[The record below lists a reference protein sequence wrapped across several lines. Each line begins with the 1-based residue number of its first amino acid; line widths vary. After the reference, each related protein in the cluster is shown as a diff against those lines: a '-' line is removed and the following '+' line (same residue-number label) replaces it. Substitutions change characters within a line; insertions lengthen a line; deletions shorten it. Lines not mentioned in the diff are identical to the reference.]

1 MISILCLHLSP
12 HRPSYRYRMGQFLPH
27 WHHYEIHVDTLCV
40 SGKEA
45 LKNTAKALAVCG
57 NYDYIWI
64 QRKVFPPPFL
74 WLLSRK
80 AKVIFDFDDAI
91 HVKQVM
97 LTGNQKP
104 ESLLKRQ
111 WIARTLKS
119 FSIVLAGSDALKD
132 HAERYNSN
140 VHLVPTPFEAP
151 PQKFNGRKKEKT
163 VTVGW
168 IGVNAN
174 LYFLK
179 QIDET
184 LGLLAEKHPWV
195 RFSLMSGKMPSG
207 MKTPWELTPWSSESE
222 KQWLARID
230 IGIMPLTDD
239 EWCRG
244 KCAFKLIQYMAHG
257 KPVVASNVGAN
268 RSTITNG
275 VNGFLAESAEEWL
288 DALEQLVL
296 DEELRKRMGA
306 ESRRIHL
313 ERFERAEVQ
322 RKIASLITEHHRSAT
337 AG

>member
-27 WHHYEIHVDTLCV
+27 WNQYGIQVDTLCV

-45 LKNTAKALAVCG
+45 LRNTTRALAVCG
-57 NYDYIWI
+57 KYDYVWI
-64 QRKVFPPPFL
+64 QRKVFPPLLL

-97 LTGNQKP
+97 FTGKEEP
-104 ESLLKRQ
+104 ERWLKRR
-111 WIARTLKS
+111 WIARTLQRS
-119 FSIVLAGSDALKD
+119 AMVLAGSEALMD
-132 HAERYNSN
+132 HAERYNGN

-151 PQKFNGRKKEKT
+151 LQTVNGRSKDKT
-163 VTVGW
+163 VTIGW
-168 IGVNAN
+168 IGVNSN
-174 LYFLK
+174 LYFLR

-184 LGLLAEKHPWV
+184 LGLLAENYPWV
-195 RFSLMSGKMPSG
+195 RFSLMSGKMVGG
-207 MKTPWELTPWSSESE
+207 MRTPWELTPWSSENE
-222 KQWLARID
+222 KLWLAGID

-275 VNGFLAESAEEWL
+275 ANGFLAESAEEWFE
-288 DALEQLVL
+288 ALEQLVL
-296 DEELRKRMGA
+296 DEVLRKRMGE

-322 RKIASLITEHHRSAT
+322 RKIADLITEHHRSAT
-337 AG
+337 VG